1 MHPMAATR
9 GIAAAASA
17 LALALTLLGCATP
30 QALTVTPEVRV
41 SAADLGGAKPV
52 QVSVADKRA
61 SQALGEQVYYEPGDF
76 TVRGDFAAIVR
87 EALASGLERLGFK
100 VAPNAGR
107 ELRVEIVALDY
118 GVRERSTLSRHAEG
132 ISRLK
137 AGCVRDEKLQLER
150 THRGELRKPV
160 FLTAH
165 DEPTNS
171 KFVSEVVSSSINAV
185 LADRELISCLAQ

>member
-1 MHPMAATR
+1 MGITR
-9 GIAAAASA
+9 RIAAGA
-17 LALALTLLGCATP
+17 LALMLAACATP

-41 SAADLGGAKPV
+41 PAADLGGARLV

-61 SQALGEQVYYEPGDF
+61 TQALGDNLQYEPGDF
-76 TVRGDFAAIVR
+76 TVRGDLAAIVR

-100 VAPNAGR
+100 VAANAGS
-107 ELRVEIVALDY
+107 ELRVEILGLEY
-118 GVRERSTLSRHAEG
+118 GVRERSTLSRHVEG
-132 ISRLK
+132 TARLK

-150 THRGELRKPV
+150 THRGEMRKPV

-171 KFVSEVVSSSINAV
+171 KHVSEVVSDSLNAV
-185 LADRELISCLAQ
+185 LADRELIACLAR

>member
-1 MHPMAATR
+1 MGTTR
-9 GIAAAASA
+9 GIAAGAFALVLAA
-17 LALALTLLGCATP
+17 CATP

-41 SAADLGGAKPV
+41 PAADLGGAKPV

-76 TVRGDFAAIVR
+76 TVRGDFAAVVR

-100 VAPNAGR
+100 VAPSAGR
-107 ELRVEIVALDY
+107 ELRVEIVGLEY
-118 GVRERSTLSRHAEG
+118 GVRERSTLSRHLEG
-132 ISRLK
+132 VSRLK
-137 AGCVRDEKLQLER
+137 AGCVSDEKLQLER
-150 THRGELRKPV
+150 THRGELRQPV

-171 KFVSEVVSSSINAV
+171 KYVSEVVSSSINAV
-185 LADRELISCLAQ
+185 LADRELIACLAQ